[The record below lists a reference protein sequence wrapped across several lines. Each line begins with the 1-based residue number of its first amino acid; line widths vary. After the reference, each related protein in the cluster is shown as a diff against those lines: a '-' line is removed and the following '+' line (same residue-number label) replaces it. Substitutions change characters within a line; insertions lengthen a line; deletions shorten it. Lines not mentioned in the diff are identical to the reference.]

1 MTKAEQKKVIK
12 LLRDDAEY
20 YDGVGKQY
28 RSNSDIYKLLNDP
41 EQFGKPSEM
50 NINFILGGYVHTALL
65 EPEKL
70 EKNYPVS
77 EASSRVTKAYKEDVK
92 NNGDKMMITRKEADK
107 CDEMIRKIQ
116 NNSVCQ
122 SLLKGKDIIYEE
134 PGIKKIDGTWWKGK
148 ADCINK
154 DQGLLVDIKT
164 TGDINRFRK
173 SASIYN
179 YDSQAYIYKEIF
191 GYDLVFLV
199 ICKKTHQIAIYDC
212 SDAFYDTGKMKVAQ
226 AMNAYE
232 VLINDPLF
240 DLKDYVKT
248 DTL

>member
-1 MTKAEQKKVIK
+1 MDKTEQNKVIE
-12 LLRDDAEY
+12 LLRNDAEY

-50 NINFILGGYVHTALL
+50 NLNFVLGGYVHTALL

-70 EKNYPVS
+70 KKNYPVS
-77 EASSRVTKAYKEDVK
+77 EASSRTTNVYKEDVK
-92 NNGDKMMITRKEADK
+92 NNSDNMMILRKEVDK
-107 CDEMIRKIQ
+107 CTEMIHKIQ

-122 SLLKGKDIIYEE
+122 SLLTGENIINEE
-134 PGIKKIDGTWWKGK
+134 PGIKKINGTWWKGK

-154 DQGLLVDIKT
+154 DQELIVDIKT
-164 TGDINRFRK
+164 TGDITRFRK

-212 SDAFYDTGKMKVAQ
+212 SDEFYEKGKAKVAE
-226 AMNAYE
+226 AMNVYE
-232 VLINDPLF
+232 TLINDPLF
-240 DLKDYVKT
+240 DIKDYVKI

>member
-1 MTKAEQKKVIK
+1 MNIEEQKKVIE
-12 LLRDDAEY
+12 LLRNDAEY

-92 NNGDKMMITRKEADK
+92 NNDDKMMITRKEATK

-122 SLLKGKDIIYEE
+122 SLLTGGYVINEE
-134 PGIKKIDGTWWKGK
+134 PGIKEINGIWWKGK
-148 ADCINK
+148 ADCINV
-154 DQGLLVDIKT
+154 DQGLIVDVKT
-164 TGDINRFRK
+164 TGDITRFRK

-212 SDAFYDTGKMKVAQ
+212 SEEFYARGKEKVTQ
-226 AMNAYE
+226 AMEAYE
-232 VLINDPLF
+232 RLVNDPLF
-240 DLKDYVKT
+240 DIKDYVKT
-248 DTL
+248 ETL

>member
-1 MTKAEQKKVIK
+1 M
-12 LLRDDAEY
+12 
-20 YDGVGKQY
+20 
-28 RSNSDIYKLLNDP
+28 
-41 EQFGKPSEM
+41 
-50 NINFILGGYVHTALL
+50 IL
-65 EPEKL
+65 
-70 EKNYPVS
+70 
-77 EASSRVTKAYKEDVK
+77 
-92 NNGDKMMITRKEADK
+92 RKEVDS
-107 CDEMIRKIQ
+107 CNLIINKIK

-122 SLLKGKDIIYEE
+122 SLLTGQDVIYEE
-134 PGIKKIDGTWWKGK
+134 PGIKSINNTWWKGK

-154 DQGLLVDIKT
+154 DQGLIVDIKT

-179 YDSQAYIYKEIF
+179 YDSQAYLYREIF

-199 ICKKTHQIAIYDC
+199 ICKKTQQIAIYDC
-212 SDAFYDTGKMKVAQ
+212 SEEFYNTGKMKVAQ

>member
-1 MTKAEQKKVIK
+1 MTEAEQKKVIE
-12 LLRDDAEY
+12 LLRIDAEY

-41 EQFGKPSEM
+41 EQFGKPTEQ
-50 NINFILGGYVHTALL
+50 NINFVIGGYIHTAIL

-70 EKNYPVS
+70 EANYPIS
-77 EASSRVTKAYKEDVK
+77 EGTSRLTKVYKQDVAD
-92 NNGDKMMITRKEADK
+92 NDGKMMILRKEVDK
-107 CDEMIRKIQ
+107 CNEMINKIK

-122 SLLKGKDIIYEE
+122 SLLEGKEVIYEE
-134 PGIKKIDGTWWKGK
+134 PGIKEIDNTWWKGK

-154 DQGLLVDIKT
+154 DQALIVDIKT
-164 TGDINRFRK
+164 TGDISRFKK
-173 SASIYN
+173 SANIYN

-212 SDAFYDTGKMKVAQ
+212 SEEFYSRGQQKVKA
-226 AMNAYE
+226 AVEAYE
-232 VLINDPLF
+232 TLINDPLF

>member
-1 MTKAEQKKVIK
+1 MTEAEQSKVVE
-12 LLRDDAEY
+12 LLRSDAEY
-20 YDGVGKQY
+20 YDGVGRQY

-41 EQFGKPSEM
+41 EQFGKPTEQ
-50 NINFILGGYVHTALL
+50 NINFVIGGYIHTAIL
-65 EPEKL
+65 EPDKL
-70 EKNYPVS
+70 EANYPVS
-77 EASSRVTKAYKEDVK
+77 EGSSRVTKIYKEDVA
-92 NNGDKMMITRKEADK
+92 NNDGKMMITRKEVDK
-107 CDEMIRKIQ
+107 CNEMISKIK

-122 SLLKGKDIIYEE
+122 SLLEGKKVIYEE
-134 PGIKKIDGTWWKGK
+134 PGIKNINNTWWKGK

-199 ICKKTHQIAIYDC
+199 ICKKTHQIGIYDC
-212 SDAFYDTGKMKVAQ
+212 SEEFYNRGKQKVDA
-226 AMNAYE
+226 AMEAYE
-232 VLINDPLF
+232 RLINDPLF